1 MTSLWTTIILATLAG
16 AAIPIGAVLAKFE
29 HIRPSWLESEFRH
42 GVIAFGGGALLSA
55 VALVL
60 VPESVGRL
68 NGWWVAL
75 AMMLGGLG
83 FGLLDAVLAKAR
95 GSVSQ
100 LIAMLA
106 DFIPEALAL
115 GAMFAVSGQG
125 GLLLALLIAVQNLPE
140 GFNAYREMT
149 AVENPLTLHRGR
161 TAQKMNG
168 KKVLLMFCCLVPLGP
183 AAGLA
188 GHVWLA
194 QHEQILDFI
203 MLFASGGILYLV
215 FQDIAPQ
222 ARLDKHWL
230 PSMGAVLG
238 FLFGVLGQLAVA

>member
-1 MTSLWTTIILATLAG
+1 MTSLWTTVVLATLAG
-16 AAIPIGAVLAKFE
+16 AAIPVGGVLAKFE
-29 HIRPSWLESEFRH
+29 HIGPGWLESEFRH

-60 VPESVGRL
+60 VPESVDLL
-68 NGWWVAL
+68 NSGWVAL
-75 AMMLGGLG
+75 AMIMGGLG
-83 FGLLDAVLAKAR
+83 FGLLDVLLAKAQ

-115 GAMFAVSGQG
+115 GAMLAVG
-125 GLLLALLIAVQNLPE
+125 GHGGMLLALLIAVQNLPE

-149 AVENPLTLHRGR
+149 AAKNPLTIHRGR
-161 TAQKMNG
+161 KARGMKG
-168 KKVLLMFCCLVPLGP
+168 KKVLLIFCCLVPLGP
-183 AAGLA
+183 AAGIA

-194 QHEQILDFI
+194 QYDAVLDFI

-222 ARLDKHWL
+222 AKLEKHWL
-230 PSMGAVLG
+230 PPMGAVLG
-238 FLFGVLGQLAVA
+238 FLFGVLGQLAVG

>member
-1 MTSLWTTIILATLAG
+1 MTSLWTTVVLATLAG

-29 HIRPSWLESEFRH
+29 HIGPNWLESEFRH

-60 VPESVGRL
+60 VPESVELL
-68 NGWWVAL
+68 NGWLIAL
-75 AMMLGGLG
+75 AMMMGGLG
-83 FGLLDAVLAKAR
+83 FGLLDVLLAKAQS
-95 GSVSQ
+95 SVSQ

-115 GAMFAVSGQG
+115 GAMFAVG
-125 GLLLALLIAVQNLPE
+125 GKGGMLLALLIAVQNLPE

-149 AVENPLTLHRGR
+149 AAEDPVTIHRGR
-161 TAQKMNG
+161 KAQDMKD

-183 AAGLA
+183 AAGIV

-194 QHEQILDFI
+194 QYDAVLDFI

-230 PSMGAVLG
+230 PPMGAVLG
-238 FLFGVLGQLAVA
+238 FLFGVLGQLAIG

>member
-1 MTSLWTTIILATLAG
+1 MTSLWTTLVLATLAG
-16 AAIPIGAVLAKFE
+16 AAIPLGAVLAKFE
-29 HIRPSWLESEFRH
+29 RIGPDWLDTEFRH
-42 GVIAFGGGALLSA
+42 SVIAFGGGALLSA

-60 VPESVGRL
+60 VPESVELL
-68 NGWWVAL
+68 NGWWIAL
-75 AMMLGGLG
+75 AMLLGGLT
-83 FGLLDAVLAKAR
+83 FGLLDAALAKLQ

-115 GAMFAVSGQG
+115 GAMFAVG
-125 GLLLALLIAVQNLPE
+125 GDGGILLALLIAIQNLPE

-149 AVENPLTLHRGR
+149 ASEDPATIHRSR
-161 TAQKMNG
+161 QAQGMKGNR
-168 KKVLLMFCCLVPLGP
+168 VLLLFCLLVPVGP
-183 AAGLA
+183 AAGFA

-194 QHEQILDFI
+194 QYDAVLDFI

-222 ARLDKHWL
+222 ARLEKHWL
-230 PSMGAVLG
+230 PSMGAVVG
-238 FLFGVLGQLAVA
+238 FLFGVLGQQAMG

>member
-1 MTSLWTTIILATLAG
+1 
-16 AAIPIGAVLAKFE
+16 
-29 HIRPSWLESEFRH
+29 
-42 GVIAFGGGALLSA
+42 
-55 VALVL
+55 
-60 VPESVGRL
+60 
-68 NGWWVAL
+68 
-75 AMMLGGLG
+75 
-83 FGLLDAVLAKAR
+83 
-95 GSVSQ
+95 VSQ

-115 GAMFAVSGQG
+115 GAMFAVG
-125 GLLLALLIAVQNLPE
+125 GEGGMLLALLIAVQNLPE

-149 AVENPLTLHRGR
+149 AAEDPVTIHRGR
-161 TAQKMNG
+161 KAQGMKG

-183 AAGLA
+183 AAGFV

-194 QHEQILDFI
+194 QYDEILDFI

-230 PSMGAVLG
+230 PPMGAVLG
-238 FLFGVLGQLAVA
+238 FLFGVLGQLAVG